1 MVEIY
6 TPPQTQPELLH
17 RWLKRARESQ
27 FAHYEA
33 ASRLKRMNYW
43 FGVPVVAITS
53 IVGTSVFSSTSATEG
68 LENSTRLMLG
78 AISVIAAVLASLQTF
93 LNFSERAEKHRITAA
108 RYGAVRRRLEV
119 LLVRCANS
127 VSQDEMEQVQ
137 KDIDGLAADAPNISK
152 KIFEDSM
159 KKQEQKISKAKTN

>member
-1 MVEIY
+1 MVGTYI
-6 TPPQTQPELLH
+6 PPQTQPELLH

-33 ASRLKRMNYW
+33 AGRLKRMNYW

-53 IVGTSVFSSTSATEG
+53 IVGTSVFSSTSSAAG
-68 LENSTRLMLG
+68 LDNHTRLAMG

-108 RYGAVRRRLEV
+108 RYGAVRRGLEA

-127 VSQDEMEQVQ
+127 VSQDEMKQIQ
-137 KDIDGLAADAPNISK
+137 KEIDSLAADAPNISQK
-152 KIFEDSM
+152 MFEKYM
-159 KKQEQKISKAKTN
+159 KKQRQENI